1 MKYRKLI
8 VGILAGMGIFITKP
22 SFAWKSVYDSRNF
35 AQNYVTAINAIKTE
49 VNTAEI
55 LRQQIQTNLHQAN
68 SVRSLTNLT
77 SLVGL
82 EQELS
87 LYKQLKNIDS
97 LMLDTVTRSRELMDN
112 LTGQYGASNLSWESF
127 LKSRREISDSRN
139 HNLLKQYETM
149 NSEMKTV
156 ATRRQNIVNQ
166 LQSATGQTQA
176 LQAVG
181 SAIDVLIGQNQ
192 QLISALTTQGNAKV
206 SKQYEDEAAFQHS
219 IKQANEY
226 QDKLRES
233 GKKVAHF

>member
-1 MKYRKLI
+1 MKHRKLI
-8 VGILAGMGIFITKP
+8 VGFMAGVCILACMP
-22 SFAWKSVYDSRNF
+22 AFAWKSVFDSQNY
-35 AQNYVTAINAIKTE
+35 AQNYATAINAIKTE
-49 VNTAEI
+49 ANTAEM

-68 SVRSLTNLT
+68 SVRSLGNL
-77 SLVGL
+77 SGL
-82 EQELS
+82 SGLQQELS
-87 LYKQLKNIDS
+87 LYNQLKNIDS
-97 LMLDTVTRSRELMDN
+97 QMLDTVTKSKQLMDN

-139 HNLLKQYETM
+139 SNLLQQYETM
-149 NSEMKTV
+149 NSEMKAV

-192 QLISALTTQGNAKV
+192 QLISAMTAQGNAAV
-206 SKQYEDEAAFQHS
+206 SQKYEDEAALRQS

-226 QDKLRES
+226 QNKLRES
-233 GKKVAHF
+233 GRKVADL